1 MPGRLRVFLGA
12 WARGGTTVL
21 WIIAAHGKSGRPKLA
36 AWRDITPGVEC
47 HDHWVGPTEV
57 GPGQVLRRRCTA
69 GAKVHQRS
77 RNGVVNCLRPG
88 YRVA

>member
-1 MPGRLRVFLGA
+1 MVNRVGLSSQLGGTSLRVWNA
-12 WARGGTTVL
+12 M
-21 WIIAAHGKSGRPKLA
+21 IN
-36 AWRDITPGVEC
+36 
-47 HDHWVGPTEV
+47 WVGPTEV